1 MLDGIRQTLKDYMA
15 LKMTEY
21 KLKGAE
27 NSAII
32 TNRLIVILVMTLLS
46 GIILQLLG
54 FSVAFMAGEYEAP
67 VNVVLEEQD
76 GGTESA
82 PITYRAY
89 GDGDVIFNDSV
100 TIKAKEFK
108 AIDESEYSM
117 FPAGAGKYIKKVDD
131 LYADKEKEI
140 MTV

>member
-54 FSVAFMAGEYEAP
+54 FSVAFMAGELLGSIPLGFGAMALVFAALLGAVYANRKRLFLNTMVRMYVRMFFE
-67 VNVVLEEQD
+67 
-76 GGTESA
+76 
-82 PITYRAY
+82 
-89 GDGDVIFNDSV
+89 ND
-100 TIKAKEFK
+100 
-108 AIDESEYSM
+108 
-117 FPAGAGKYIKKVDD
+117 
-131 LYADKEKEI
+131 
-140 MTV
+140 